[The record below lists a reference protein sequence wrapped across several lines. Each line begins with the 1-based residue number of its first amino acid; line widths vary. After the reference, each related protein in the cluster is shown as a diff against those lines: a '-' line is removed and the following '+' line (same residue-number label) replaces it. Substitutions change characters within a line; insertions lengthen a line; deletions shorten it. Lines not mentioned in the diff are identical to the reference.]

1 MIVIVL
7 SLFASAI
14 IGWGVTELVL
24 RLAKIP
30 ESAPQPGPQILEPT
44 ERRDVL
50 RGGTL
55 IGILERLGVTASI
68 LAGQPGLIAV
78 VVAIKGLGRWSDLQS
93 NPGLTERFIIGTL
106 TSFLVAAGAGW
117 VGVALA

>member
-1 MIVIVL
+1 MIIAL
-7 SLFASAI
+7 SLLASAL

-30 ESAPQPGPQILEPT
+30 PSAPTPGPQILEPT
-44 ERRDVL
+44 ARDVL

-78 VVAIKGLGRWSDLQS
+78 VVAIKGLGRWADLQS

-106 TSFLVAAGAGW
+106 TSFLVAAAAGW
-117 VGVALA
+117 AGLALS